1 MTGVFTQ
8 ADGILR
14 AAPQPRR
21 AAAPARGILD
31 LLLLVFLF
39 GVTYGAVMGTF
50 GGVRSVQV
58 LYSALKVPLLLLVA
72 FLISVPSF
80 FVINTLL
87 GLRSDFPEATG
98 ALISAQAG
106 LTIILASLAPLTA
119 LWYVSFGD
127 YHAAV
132 VFNGVMFAIA
142 SLGAQRILRRLYQP
156 LIARNARHRTMLCF
170 WLIIYTFVAVQMAWV
185 LRPFV
190 GDPIMPTH
198 FFRSGAWGNAWE
210 VIAKLVWDLL
220 TH

>member
-1 MTGVFTQ
+1 MTSVFTQ
-8 ADGILR
+8 ADEILR
-14 AAPQPRR
+14 AAAWPSR
-21 AAAPARGILD
+21 AARPVRGTRD
-31 LLLLVFLF
+31 LLLLVLLF
-39 GVTYGAVMGTF
+39 GVTYGTVMGTF
-50 GGVRSVQV
+50 GGIRSIQV
-58 LYSALKVPLLLLVA
+58 LYSALKVPLLLLVT

-87 GLRSDFPEATG
+87 GLRSDFAHATG

-119 LWYVSFGD
+119 LWYLSFGD
-127 YHAAV
+127 NHAAV

-156 LIARNARHRTMLCF
+156 LIERNARHRTMLRF
-170 WLIIYTFVAVQMAWV
+170 WLVIYTFVAVQMAWV

-210 VIAKLVWDLL
+210 VIARLVWDVL
-220 TH
+220 TR